1 MLDEFPGVAAQALVV
16 AAVLFAFGLLL
27 ARALI
32 GGAAGDRAT
41 LAALAFP
48 ALVAFALLLAL
59 AHMATGGA
67 VFSEPWIVRAAT
79 GLTAVGAALVVAMR
93 RGRERALTPAGRAT
107 AVATGVVLAG
117 GLALWCLAVA
127 HAVPVGRPTGDTAW
141 QMGWANQLL
150 AGETI
155 PSTVIAGAIPN
166 YYPWLFHALTAFV
179 AAFTPGGT
187 GYHALAPLQLLQV
200 AGAILALAA
209 LGRAIARHW
218 AAGAGTATFGALAMG
233 FGFALLPAVERVAHT
248 PRTGG
253 PRGTYAAAL
262 NNLPAPLPR
271 DLGYALLLAVL
282 VLLALA
288 ASRRSRRLELAAG
301 VVLGLCGLA
310 SAEFFFA
317 GLGVAG
323 LVTVFAARGER
334 VGTGARLL
342 LPAVGVYLLWVGPLI
357 ASYRRLG
364 GFVNTTAVDPI
375 ALSPLEILMTWG
387 PSTILGAYGF
397 ARLLARA
404 RADRPA
410 RLPLL
415 FLVACSA
422 ILLAVSAIPAVL
434 GEGFEVL
441 GRAPRSWPVLQLAV
455 GILAGIGAGDLVVRA
470 ARAGR
475 VRAGALAAVIL
486 VLALPFSVAI
496 AVEDLRTPPGAPVL
510 ARTML
515 GEPSVFSL
523 VAGAGSRECVVAA
536 PHSVGF
542 RLWSYTGFR
551 LVAYLGRDVHLG
563 NYARIRWRDIY
574 RTIPSDAERLADND
588 LLLDGATPPA
598 RWRTVAD
605 RYGVDLVVVPEPAA
619 SGRAFEGLD
628 EVGRDGPLVVLSRD
642 TC

>member
-1 MLDEFPGVAAQALVV
+1 MLDVFPGVAAQALVV
-16 AAVLFAFGLLL
+16 ATGLFAFGLLL

-32 GGAAGDRAT
+32 GGDARDRAS
-41 LAALAFP
+41 LVALAFP
-48 ALVAFALLLAL
+48 ALAAFALLLAL
-59 AHMATGGA
+59 AHITTGGA
-67 VFSEPWIVRAAT
+67 VFSQPWVVRAAT
-79 GLTAVGAALVVAMR
+79 ALAAVGAALAVVLR
-93 RGRERALTPAGRAT
+93 RGRERALAPAGRAT
-107 AVATGVVLAG
+107 AIATGVVLAG
-117 GLALWCLAVA
+117 GLALWCLAVV
-127 HAVPVGRPTGDTAW
+127 HAVPVGRPSGDTAW

-150 AGETI
+150 AGETT

-166 YYPWLFHALTAFV
+166 YYPWLFHAVVAFV

-187 GYHALAPLQLLQV
+187 AYHALAPLQLLQV
-200 AGAILALAA
+200 AGAILALVA
-209 LGRAIARHW
+209 LGRAVARHW
-218 AAGAGTATFGALAMG
+218 AGGAGAATFGALAMG
-233 FGFALLPAVERVAHT
+233 FGFALLPAVQRVAPT

-253 PRGTYAAAL
+253 PRGTYTAAL

-288 ASRRSRRLELAAG
+288 ATGRSRRLEVAAG

-323 LVTVFAARGER
+323 LVTVFGARGER
-334 VGTGARLL
+334 LGTGLRLVI
-342 LPAVGVYLLWVGPLI
+342 PAVGVYALWVGPLI

-375 ALSPLEILMTWG
+375 ALSPLEILMAWG

-397 ARLLARA
+397 ALLVARA

-415 FLVACSA
+415 FVAACSA
-422 ILLAVSAIPAVL
+422 ILVAVSAIPAVL

-441 GRAPRSWPVLQLAV
+441 GRAPRSWPVLHLAV
-455 GILAGIGAGDLVVRA
+455 GILAGVGAGDLVVRA
-470 ARAGR
+470 ARVRR
-475 VRAGALAAVIL
+475 VLAGAVVAVIL
-486 VLALPFSVAI
+486 ALALPFSVAI
-496 AVEDLRTPPGAPVL
+496 AVDDLQTPPGAPVL

-536 PHSVGF
+536 PHSIGF

-551 LVAYLGRDVHLG
+551 LAAYQGRDVHLG

-574 RTIPSDAERLADND
+574 RTIPSDAQRLADNEA
-588 LLLDGATPPA
+588 LLDGATPPA
-598 RWRTVAD
+598 RWRAVAD
-605 RYGVDLVVVPEPAA
+605 RYGVDLVVVPLPEAA
-619 SGRAFEGLD
+619 GRAFEGLD
-628 EVGRDGPLVVLSRD
+628 EVGRDGPFVVLSRT